1 MSIEKNQLFVKRYHF
16 IVYLVIY
23 LQKVSLKL
31 IVLSVEFEART
42 D

>member
-1 MSIEKNQLFVKRYHF
+1 MSIEKNQLFFKRYHF
-16 IVYLVIY
+16 IVNLVIY
-23 LQKVSLKL
+23 LHKVSLKL

>member
-1 MSIEKNQLFVKRYHF
+1 MSIEKNQLFFKRYHF

-23 LQKVSLKL
+23 LQKVNLKL